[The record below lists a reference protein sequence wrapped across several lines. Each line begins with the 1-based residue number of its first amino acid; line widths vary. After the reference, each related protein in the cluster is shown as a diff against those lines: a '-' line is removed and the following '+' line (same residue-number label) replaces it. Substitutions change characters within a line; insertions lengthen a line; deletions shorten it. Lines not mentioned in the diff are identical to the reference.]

1 MLFVDEQLPKHADY
15 LSALTLIGLK
25 QVFGSNCAVAFP
37 VDYLFENTTVDI
49 SRLYGRGFGY
59 TRVLP
64 SQSRGK
70 NEESSQLMNI
80 ESLDLKSFDV
90 VVIGSVA
97 RNQQLADHLL
107 KRYPSNQTIWIN
119 GEDSPPTIEEVRK
132 LRNSGTHTFVRS
144 ISI

>member
-1 MLFVDEQLPKHADY
+1 M
-15 LSALTLIGLK
+15 
-25 QVFGSNCAVAFP
+25 
-37 VDYLFENTTVDI
+37 
-49 SRLYGRGFGY
+49 
-59 TRVLP
+59 LP